1 MQWILSQAS
10 ISIFTSVALGILLS
24 MAYNFPLTPTNLGT
38 GIGMSSRRHIFTPDQ
53 KDGQTSETPGEL
65 AQIAA
70 PSGKHSMCQ
79 IMPINLLVPAALV
92 PATDTHSSMSSN
104 KSTGCGH
111 NPLVGVPLSSM
122 MFVPIQPAVTCATEE
137 ASRVLSNVKRKPS
150 KYNPPNFISTVRYM
164 HKKLY
169 KVAGTSMF
177 TTEPSEE
184 KGILAFW
191 KAQLLKEHWFTNE
204 NVSALLISC

>member
-10 ISIFTSVALGILLS
+10 ISIYTSVALGILLS

-38 GIGMSSRRHIFTPDQ
+38 GIGMSSRHRIFTPDQ

-70 PSGKHSMCQ
+70 PSGKHPMCQ
-79 IMPINLLVPAALV
+79 ITPVNLLV

-111 NPLVGVPLSSM
+111 NPLVGVPLSSR
-122 MFVPIQPAVTCATEE
+122 MFVPIQPAVTRTTEE

-150 KYNPPNFISTVRYM
+150 KYNPPNFISAVRYM
-164 HKKLY
+164 CKKLY

-177 TTEPSEE
+177 TTEPPEE

>member
-1 MQWILSQAS
+1 MQWILSQAL

-24 MAYNFPLTPTNLGT
+24 MVYNFPLTPTNLGT
-38 GIGMSSRRHIFTPDQ
+38 GVGMSSQRRIFTPDQ

-65 AQIAA
+65 ARIAA

>member
-1 MQWILSQAS
+1 
-10 ISIFTSVALGILLS
+10 

-38 GIGMSSRRHIFTPDQ
+38 GIGMSSQRRIFTPDQ

-79 IMPINLLVPAALV
+79 IMPVNLLVPAALV
-92 PATDTHSSMSSN
+92 PATDTHSSMS
-104 KSTGCGH
+104 STGCGH

-122 MFVPIQPAVTCATEE
+122 MFVPIQPAVTRTTEE

-164 HKKLY
+164 REKLY

-177 TTEPSEE
+177 TTEPPEE

-191 KAQLLKEHWFTNE
+191 KTQLLKEHSFTNE